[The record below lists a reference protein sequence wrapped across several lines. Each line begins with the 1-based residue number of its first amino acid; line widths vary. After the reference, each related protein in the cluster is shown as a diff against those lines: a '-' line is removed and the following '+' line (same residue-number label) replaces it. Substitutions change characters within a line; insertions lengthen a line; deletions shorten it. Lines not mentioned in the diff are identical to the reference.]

1 LLGANTV
8 GGDAI
13 ATKVVELS
21 KKNRELCAE
30 LESERAKLKKIS
42 IKCKELESMVKQIL
56 SFLNNSFVFIR
67 IITHMQ
73 MHNERQLLSMK

>member
-1 LLGANTV
+1 MFLGFFFSSRLGPNTV

-30 LESERAKLKKIS
+30 LESERAKLKKLS
-42 IKCKELESMVKQIL
+42 IKCKELESIVGIL
-56 SFLNNSFVFIR
+56 SSYSLEFVRFLL
-67 IITHMQ
+67 
-73 MHNERQLLSMK
+73 E

>member
-1 LLGANTV
+1 M

-42 IKCKELESMVKQIL
+42 IKCKELESMVEKRRANLCFSEI
-56 SFLNNSFVFIR
+56 NNSFIFFSSL
-67 IITHMQ
+67 
-73 MHNERQLLSMK
+73 E

>member
-1 LLGANTV
+1 LFNLIQKFVFVSLIGGNTI

-30 LESERAKLKKIS
+30 LESERAKLKKLS
-42 IKCKELESMVKQIL
+42 IKCKELESMVRKR
-56 SFLNNSFVFIR
+56 ND
-67 IITHMQ
+67 
-73 MHNERQLLSMK
+73 

>member
-1 LLGANTV
+1 LFAGIKDNSSVLGPNAI

-30 LESERAKLKKIS
+30 LESERAKLKKLS
-42 IKCKELESMVKQIL
+42 IKCKELESMVKTTNSL
-56 SFLNNSFVFIR
+56 LFSKYSFLCS
-67 IITHMQ
+67 
-73 MHNERQLLSMK
+73 E

>member
-1 LLGANTV
+1 MSVIPTEINHSFFLLGANTV

-42 IKCKELESMVKQIL
+42 IKCKELESMV
-56 SFLNNSFVFIR
+56 NNVRFS
-67 IITHMQ
+67 
-73 MHNERQLLSMK
+73 